1 MIEVLLRISSQ
12 NFLVIIW
19 SIFSIVFL
27 LNVICT
33 YEKNSVS
40 VLQHWLV
47 LVDKKNVTMTMT
59 SSNLIVLHSST

>member
-40 VLQHWLV
+40 IFQHWLV
-47 LVDKKNVTMTMT
+47 LVDQKCNYDNDK
-59 SSNLIVLHSST
+59 

>member
-1 MIEVLLRISSQ
+1 MIEVLLRISCQ
-12 NFLVIIW
+12 NFLIIIW

-33 YEKNSVS
+33 YEKNNVS

-47 LVDKKNVTMTMT
+47 LVDQRCNYDNDK
-59 SSNLIVLHSST
+59 